1 MCFYKFHD
9 RLLDYNVSPRA
20 MILYAI
26 LADRM
31 QLSKK
36 NDNFKDKDGVFIY
49 FTLEKIQEVLHVAYN
64 TAKKL
69 MKELAANHL
78 IRKKRQGQGQ
88 PNKIYVYEFEES
100 ESQTEQ
106 TDKKTSHKTDKKT
119 SHKTD
124 KKTSHKTD
132 KKMSVKTDKKLSVK
146 TDRKLSPNQT
156 NTNQTDIS
164 KSSSSEE
171 ERTEAESETI
181 QQKIEYHALKSEYPQ
196 NSRTLGLIVK
206 LICANAAEY
215 PEINKQIVETV
226 MNNLTHANLKNV
238 RNFYAYAKA
247 CISSAYY
254 MPIPAEKQS
263 YAPTYNIAE
272 YESTSVLDEEW

>member
-64 TAKKL
+64 TAKNL
-69 MKELAANHL
+69 MKELASNHL

-132 KKMSVKTDKKLSVK
+132 KK
-146 TDRKLSPNQT
+146 
-156 NTNQTDIS
+156 
-164 KSSSSEE
+164 
-171 ERTEAESETI
+171 
-181 QQKIEYHALKSEYPQ
+181 
-196 NSRTLGLIVK
+196 
-206 LICANAAEY
+206 
-215 PEINKQIVETV
+215 
-226 MNNLTHANLKNV
+226 
-238 RNFYAYAKA
+238 
-247 CISSAYY
+247 
-254 MPIPAEKQS
+254 
-263 YAPTYNIAE
+263 
-272 YESTSVLDEEW
+272 

>member
-64 TAKKL
+64 TAKNL

-106 TDKKTSHKTDKKT
+106 
-119 SHKTD
+119 
-124 KKTSHKTD
+124 TD

-181 QQKIEYHALKSEYPQ
+181 QQRIEYHALKSEYPQ

>member
-64 TAKKL
+64 TAKNL

-106 TDKKTSHKTDKKT
+106 TDKKTSHKTDKKL
-119 SHKTD
+119 
-124 KKTSHKTD
+124 
-132 KKMSVKTDKKLSVK
+132 SVKTDKKLSVK

-181 QQKIEYHALKSEYPQ
+181 QQRIEYHALKSEYPQ

>member
-1 MCFYKFHD
+1 MKNFVQIPTE
-9 RLLDYNVSPRA
+9 LLRRNDISANA
-20 MILYAI
+20 KILYA
-26 LADRM
+26 LMLDRRN
-31 QLSKK
+31 LSKK
-36 NDNFKDKDGVFIY
+36 NGWTDQQGIY
-49 FTLEKIQEVLHVAYN
+49 IYYTIDEVQKTLDVSKS
-64 TAKKL
+64 TAQRL
-69 MKELAANHL
+69 MRELTRVGL
-78 IRKKRQGQGQ
+78 IVRTAQAKNK
-88 PNKIYVYEFEES
+88 PYKIYVQDVGVSAEVSAMTSQKAEVSKMTPPEVSKMTPPEVSKMTPES
-100 ESQTEQ
+100 YSSNNHI
-106 TDKKTSHKTDKKT
+106 DKSY
-119 SHKTD
+119 
-124 KKTSHKTD
+124 
-132 KKMSVKTDKKLSVK
+132 
-146 TDRKLSPNQT
+146 
-156 NTNQTDIS
+156 
-164 KSSSSEE
+164 SSSSEGD
-171 ERTEAESETI
+171 EAESETV
-181 QQKIEYHALKSEYPQ
+181 QQRIEYHALKSEYPQ

>member
-1 MCFYKFHD
+1 MCFYKFND

-36 NDNFKDKDGVFIY
+36 NENFKDKDGVFIY

-64 TAKKL
+64 TAKNL

-78 IRKKRQGQGQ
+78 IRKKRQGPGQ
-88 PNKIYVYEFEES
+88 PNKIYVYEFTEES

-106 TDKKTSHKTDKKT
+106 TDKKTSHKTDKK
-119 SHKTD
+119 
-124 KKTSHKTD
+124 
-132 KKMSVKTDKKLSVK
+132 MSVKTDKKVSVK

-156 NTNQTDIS
+156 NKNQTEIS

-171 ERTEAESETI
+171 DEVESATV

-206 LICANAAEY
+206 LICANADEY
-215 PEINKQIVETV
+215 PEINKQIVKTV
-226 MNNLTHANLKNV
+226 MDNLTHANLKNV